1 MNVFKAVSMFNRR
14 PRLHSLSVGLAV
26 IVMALSACH
35 TTAPPPAMQ
44 PVVAQVEPTVI
55 ATPARPLHIALALG
69 GGAARG
75 FAHIG
80 VIKALEARG
89 IYPDIIVGTSAGALV
104 GALYAG
110 GYNGLEL
117 NRMALSMDESSLSD
131 WTLSSRGLFKGE
143 GLQNYVNHEVKD
155 RPIEKL
161 DKKFVATATDLHS
174 GQLVLFDRGNTGQAV
189 RASAS
194 VPGVF
199 QPTKIGDHE
208 YVDGGLVSPVP
219 VKVAR
224 RLGADIVIA
233 VDISSRPI
241 GADTS
246 GLFTELLQT
255 FSIMGQTIAS
265 YEEKDADILLRPEL
279 PNVSGSDFASR
290 NASVLAGEEAV
301 AQQAA
306 HIKDVIA
313 AKERQVN
320 GTSGE

>member
-1 MNVFKAVSMFNRR
+1 MNAESSAVVTAPLLKR
-14 PRLHSLSVGLAV
+14 GLALAAIAMFAALAGCKSPPV
-26 IVMALSACH
+26 KPEQAEAPTQIV
-35 TTAPPPAMQ
+35 PPQATVV
-44 PVVAQVEPTVI
+44 PVV
-55 ATPARPLHIALALG
+55 PARPLRIALALG

-89 IYPDIIVGTSAGALV
+89 IHPDIIVGTSAGAMV
-104 GALYAG
+104 GALYAS
-110 GYNGLEL
+110 GYSGLEL
-117 NRMALSMDESSLSD
+117 NRMALSMDESSISD
-131 WTLSSRGLFKGE
+131 WTLSSRGLFKGD
-143 GLQNYVNHEVKD
+143 GLQSYVNKQVKD

-161 DKKFVATATDLHS
+161 DRKFAATATDLQS
-174 GQLVLFDRGNTGQAV
+174 GQLVVFDRGNTGQAV

-194 VPGVF
+194 VPGIF
-199 QPTKIGDHE
+199 QPTRIGDHE

-219 VKVAR
+219 VRVAR
-224 RLGADIVIA
+224 RLGADVVIA

-246 GLFTELLQT
+246 GFVSELLQT

-265 YEEKDADILLRPEL
+265 YEEKDADVLLRPEL
-279 PNVSGSDFASR
+279 PNVGGSDFASR

-301 AQQAA
+301 SLQAD

-313 AKERQVN
+313 AKTRALAGQ
-320 GTSGE
+320 

>member
-1 MNVFKAVSMFNRR
+1 MNALKSRRAHIPDARTLVRFAVCMC
-14 PRLHSLSVGLAV
+14 LAACKTTPEMPV
-26 IVMALSACH
+26 TGQTEALPPQVVSA
-35 TTAPPPAMQ
+35 Q
-44 PVVAQVEPTVI
+44 PNQTQL
-55 ATPARPLHIALALG
+55 TPARPPKIALALG

-89 IYPDIIVGTSAGALV
+89 IHPDIVVGTSAGAIV
-104 GALYAG
+104 GALYAA
-110 GYNGLEL
+110 GYDGLAL
-117 NRMALSMDESSLSD
+117 NRMALNMDESALSD

-143 GLQNYVNHEVKD
+143 GLQSYVNREVKD

-161 DKKFVATATDLHS
+161 NKPFAATATDLQT
-174 GQLVLFDRGNTGQAV
+174 GMLVVFDRGNTGQAV

-241 GADTS
+241 GSDTS
-246 GLFTELLQT
+246 GFFSELLQT

-265 YEEKDADILLRPEL
+265 YEEKDADILLKPDL
-279 PNVSGSDFASR
+279 PNSAGSDFAAR
-290 NASVLAGEEAV
+290 NASILSGEESV
-301 AQQAA
+301 ARQAD

-313 AKERQVN
+313 AK
-320 GTSGE
+320 SKALAGE

>member
-1 MNVFKAVSMFNRR
+1 MFRAR
-14 PRLHSLSVGLAV
+14 YSSRWLASGLMM
-26 IVMALSACH
+26 IVMALSACR
-35 TTAPPPAMQ
+35 TGTPPAVVQ
-44 PVVAQVEPTVI
+44 PVAPQVEAVASPT
-55 ATPARPLHIALALG
+55 PSRQLHIALALG

-89 IYPDIIVGTSAGALV
+89 IYPDIIVGTSAGAMV

-143 GLQNYVNHEVKD
+143 GLQTYVNHQVKD

-174 GQLVLFDRGNTGQAV
+174 GQLVVFDRGNTGQAV

-306 HIKDVIA
+306 RIKDVIA
-313 AKERQVN
+313 AKERQIN
-320 GTSGE
+320 GKNPE